1 MLSFSGSNSRKSVA
15 DWTFVNIHYFYKE
28 GWIRESDS
36 DSLLVSLILSEKP
49 PNTFDIKNWKRLF
62 LHVHVTFMEFF
73 FYIYI
78 DFLENQFVLSHR
90 RKDFS

>member
-49 PNTFDIKNWKRLF
+49 PNT
-62 LHVHVTFMEFF
+62 V
-73 FYIYI
+73 
-78 DFLENQFVLSHR
+78 ENR
-90 RKDFS
+90 RIEEAKIQIIRS